1 MINKI
6 KDFLKNKLSRK
17 ATDELNDQD
26 ELLDQENSEEAE
38 SHYHLNEDKTG
49 DIPLPKRE
57 ELEEDGLEIEEIY
70 RPTFKEKLQ
79 KIFPTFFRKKEE
91 LQEDEEEV
99 HEIEEEDLHEEKP
112 SFKEKLHKL
121 FPTFARKKEIEESL
135 EEESSPLLIDESE
148 ERPGLKEKLLALKG
162 RFSLGKKLSALK
174 LPSAKSKQ
182 GDSKG
187 LLLSPS
193 LTRTIDKFLSRESRE
208 TIHQV
213 SLVLIICSLTY
224 AIGKIT
230 ALSLKGAPAID
241 SAKDFSVQINSR
253 DAFQPNTL
261 AQVKSINIFRTN
273 TGLGGKKKPT
283 DTNCVEPQQISN
295 LPIKLVNTVVLQD
308 SVKSLASVQ
317 VRGDRILQEVREGDQ
332 ISNLAKVFK
341 ITRLDV
347 LVKNLESGI
356 CESISSAKGKEMGSP
371 ISVMSPS
378 QSKAY
383 LKNKKIPG
391 IENVGNKYN
400 ISKTLIDEKMKDIAS
415 VLTQA
420 RAIKM
425 QNPDGTIS
433 FKLTEIDP
441 EGIFPYLGLE
451 DQDIITSINGK
462 PIYDM
467 NEVMGLFAKIKNLDN
482 LSLGIKREGSDSV
495 KEYSIKK

>member
-17 ATDELNDQD
+17 ATDELIDQD
-26 ELLDQENSEEAE
+26 ELLDQENSEEGQT
-38 SHYHLNEDKTG
+38 HYHLNEDKTG
-49 DIPLPKRE
+49 EISLPSHD
-57 ELEEDGLEIEEIY
+57 ELENSEEISKPSFKEKLQKAFPTFFKKKEEQIDEEESLIIEEEESFHEEK
-70 RPTFKEKLQ
+70 PSLKEKLQ
-79 KIFPTFFRKKEE
+79 KIFPTF
-91 LQEDEEEV
+91 
-99 HEIEEEDLHEEKP
+99 
-112 SFKEKLHKL
+112 
-121 FPTFARKKEIEESL
+121 ARKKKEHLDESQDLSL
-135 EEESSPLLIDESE
+135 ETKLEPKS
-148 ERPGLKEKLLALKG
+148 GLKEKLLLLKEKLTG
-162 RFSLGKKLSALK
+162 IKLSTGK
-174 LPSAKSKQ
+174 TEE
-182 GDSKG
+182 SKG
-187 LLLSPS
+187 PLLSPS
-193 LTRTIDKFLSRESRE
+193 LTRSIDKFLSRESRE

-213 SLVLIICSLTY
+213 SLVLIICSFTY
-224 AIGKIT
+224 SIGKIT

-241 SAKDFSVQINSR
+241 SARDFSVKIDSR

-308 SVKSLASVQ
+308 SIKSLASVQ

-347 LVKNLESGI
+347 LVKNLESGV
-356 CESISSAKGKEMGSP
+356 CESISAAKGKEMGSP

-378 QSKAY
+378 QSKAF
-383 LKNKKIPG
+383 LKNKKLPG

-400 ISKTLIDEKMKDIAS
+400 ISKNLIDEKMKDIAS

>member
-17 ATDELNDQD
+17 ASDELIDQD
-26 ELLDQENSEEAE
+26 ELLDQENSDELPQQI
-38 SHYHLNEDKTG
+38 LNEDKTG
-49 DIPLPKRE
+49 EIQLPDHDD
-57 ELEEDGLEIEEIY
+57 LENAEY
-70 RPTFKEKLQ
+70 YKPSWKEKFQ
-79 KIFPTFFRKKEE
+79 GMFPSLFRKKEI
-91 LQEDEEEV
+91 
-99 HEIEEEDLHEEKP
+99 IEEEAEFNEVQEYEDEDFIEEIKP
-112 SFKEKLHKL
+112 SWKEKLAKA
-121 FPTFARKKEIEESL
+121 FPTFARKRVEIAPEVDDFEIAPDTVSPT
-135 EEESSPLLIDESE
+135 SSF
-148 ERPGLKEKLLALKG
+148 KEKILAF
-162 RFSLGKKLSALK
+162 RERLGNIKLSSSNK
-174 LPSAKSKQ
+174 
-182 GDSKG
+182 KG
-187 LLLSPS
+187 APLLSPS
-193 LTRTIDKFLSRESRE
+193 LSRSIDKFLSRESRE
-208 TIHQV
+208 TVHQV
-213 SLVLIICSLTY
+213 ALVLIICSVTY

-230 ALSLKGAPAID
+230 ALTLRGAPMIETAKDYSVRID
-241 SAKDFSVQINSR
+241 SRQ
-253 DAFQPNTL
+253 AFQPNTL
-261 AQVKSINIFRTN
+261 NQVKSINIFRTN
-273 TGLGGKKKPT
+273 TGLGGKKKVA
-283 DTNCVEPQQISN
+283 DANCLEAQQSSS

-308 SVKSLASVQ
+308 SIKSLASVQ

-347 LVKNLESGI
+347 LVKNLESGV
-356 CESISSAKGKEMGSP
+356 CESISSAKGKDMGSP

-378 QSKAY
+378 QSKTF
-383 LKNKKIPG
+383 LKNKKISG
-391 IENVGNKYN
+391 IDNVGNKYS
-400 ISKTLIDEKMKDIAS
+400 ISKTLIDEKMKDIAA

-433 FKLTEIDP
+433 FKLTEMDP

>member
-17 ATDELNDQD
+17 ATDELIDQD
-26 ELLDQENSEEAE
+26 ELLDQENAEEAE
-38 SHYHLNEDKTG
+38 TQYHLNEDKTG
-49 DIPLPKRE
+49 DIPLSNMNEMEEEFE
-57 ELEEDGLEIEEIY
+57 ELAK
-70 RPTFKEKLQ
+70 PTFKERLQ
-79 KIFPTFFRKKEE
+79 KIFPTFFRKKREE
-91 LQEDEEEV
+91 VFEEDEEEPL
-99 HEIEEEDLHEEKP
+99 ILEEESLYEEKP
-112 SFKEKLHKL
+112 SFKEKLQRA
-121 FPTFARKKEIEESL
+121 FPTFFRKKEVEDSTLPVET
-135 EEESSPLLIDESE
+135 EAKVGFKERFLLL
-148 ERPGLKEKLLALKG
+148 REKLG
-162 RFSLGKKLSALK
+162 GIK
-174 LPSAKSKQ
+174 LPSGKS

-187 LLLSPS
+187 QLLSPS
-193 LTRTIDKFLSRESRE
+193 LTRSIDKFLSRESRE

-213 SLVLIICSLTY
+213 SLVLIICSFTY
-224 AIGKIT
+224 AAGKIT
-230 ALSLKGAPAID
+230 ALTLKGAPAVD
-241 SAKDFSVQINSR
+241 SAKDFSVKIDSR
-253 DAFQPNTL
+253 AAFQPNTL
-261 AQVKSINIFRTN
+261 AQVKSINVFRTN

-317 VRGDRILQEVREGDQ
+317 VRGDRILQEIREGDQ

-341 ITRLDV
+341 ISRLDV
-347 LVKNLESGI
+347 LVKNLESGV
-356 CESISSAKGKEMGSP
+356 CESISAAKGKEMGSP

-400 ISKTLIDEKMKDIAS
+400 ISKNLIDEKMKDIAS

-420 RAIKM
+420 RAIKI